1 LTVAGRVRANRV
13 AAWRRRARARI
24 LVAALVLGIFVL
36 VSGRIYREGEHGLVA
51 LTRAESWQS
60 ALESWSYM
68 LVIDAGQL
76 HGPAAAATQTAG
88 DLGLQPLVSNFLGP
102 LAQFLPLAGKSAG
115 VYVVQQS
122 MGFVGRKWGI
132 HVGLAGEGYLY
143 MGLLGTLGLGLSWG
157 VAARY
162 LTCGLARGSVHPVVF
177 SILSWYIVRIF
188 FEGTEKFGEM
198 LVVVAPAIAMTFF
211 STRPRIEVKAS
222 VAQSA

>member
-1 LTVAGRVRANRV
+1 
-13 AAWRRRARARI
+13 
-24 LVAALVLGIFVL
+24 
-36 VSGRIYREGEHGLVA
+36 
-51 LTRAESWQS
+51 
-60 ALESWSYM
+60 
-68 LVIDAGQL
+68 
-76 HGPAAAATQTAG
+76 
-88 DLGLQPLVSNFLGP
+88 
-102 LAQFLPLAGKSAG
+102 
-115 VYVVQQS
+115 
-122 MGFVGRKWGI
+122 
-132 HVGLAGEGYLY
+132 